1 MNAAPARRPPADL
14 LGILFVL
21 GGVALGVGLL
31 ASSKA
36 VYLAQGRLSAFFGW
50 LPVGYAFAAGMVA
63 AVNPCGILLLPSLAA
78 YALARAGPESGV
90 RRLGRAVRLGL
101 LSTLGFLLLFGSVG
115 LVVGAGGYALM
126 QAFPYGGMLVGTAL
140 ILLGSWL
147 ALSGRALGLPSATR
161 VWERVRLHNDLLS
174 FFAFGVAYG
183 ICSLA
188 CTLPVFLAVVSSA
201 LASGSLAVAAGQ
213 FVGYA
218 LGMGT
223 VVTAVLI
230 GAAFF
235 EAAVTR
241 WVRALVPYVHRT
253 AAAFLIGA
261 GIFTVGYWW
270 RAL

>member
-1 MNAAPARRPPADL
+1 MNAVPARRLSVDPT
-14 LGILFVL
+14 GILFVV

-31 ASSKA
+31 ASTKA
-36 VYLAQGRLSAFFGW
+36 VYLAQGRLSTFFGW

-63 AVNPCGILLLPSLAA
+63 AVNPCGILLLPSLVAF
-78 YALARAGPESGV
+78 ALTRSGSESGG
-90 RRLGRAVRLGL
+90 RRLSRAVSLGL
-101 LSTLGFLLLFGSVG
+101 LSTLGFVLLFGVVG
-115 LVVGAGGYALM
+115 LVVGAGGYALA
-126 QAFPYGGMLVGTAL
+126 QAFPYGGMLVGGVL
-140 ILLGSWL
+140 LLLGTWL
-147 ALSGRALGLPSATR
+147 ALSGRAFGVPSATR

-201 LASGSLAVAAGQ
+201 LASESLAVAAGQ
-213 FVGYA
+213 FVSYA

-223 VVTAVLI
+223 VLTAALV
-230 GAAFF
+230 GVAFF

-241 WVRALVPYVHRT
+241 WVRILVPYVHRA

>member
-1 MNAAPARRPPADL
+1 MNVAPPRRLFADPT
-14 LGILFVL
+14 GILFVL
-21 GGVALGVGLL
+21 GGVALGAGLL
-31 ASSKA
+31 ASTQA
-36 VYLAQGRLSAFFGW
+36 VYLAQGQFATFFGW

-78 YALARAGPESGV
+78 YALARTDPESGA
-90 RRLGRAVRLGL
+90 RRLGRAVRFGL
-101 LSTLGFLLLFGSVG
+101 LSSLGFLLLFGFVG
-115 LVVGAGGYALM
+115 LVVGAGGYALI
-126 QAFPYGGMLVGTAL
+126 QAFPYGGMLAGAAL
-140 ILLGSWL
+140 VILGSWL
-147 ALSGRALGLPSATR
+147 ALSGRAFGLASATR

-223 VVTAVLI
+223 VVTTVLI

-235 EAAVTR
+235 EAAVTL
-241 WVRALVPYVHRT
+241 WVRAAVPYVHRT
-253 AAAFLIGA
+253 GAAFLIGA